1 MIGHKRLTRNMEG
14 RDGGPGRK
22 AQWRPPKHWEVD
34 TAETKL
40 GPVRTLKDMTPEDL
54 EAIQARLVSKRW
66 TTATIRA

>member
-34 TAETKL
+34 GAERKP
-40 GPVRTLKDMTPEDL
+40 GPMRTLKDMTPEEL
-54 EAIQARLVSKRW
+54 KMIQAKLTSRMW
-66 TTATIRA
+66 GG